1 MRPHLLV
8 IPAGLLCVLPAAAD
22 EMPQRKAG
30 LWEIRMMMGGRE
42 MPTPMRNIQQ
52 CTDAETDSM
61 MSTNLGGPMGSECA
75 KPTVTRTGR
84 AITVDSTCKFAG
96 VTTTTRAVFTGDF
109 DSAYTV
115 AVTSMPAAGA
125 ANAGSPGQPQMT
137 MEAKW
142 LGPCREGQKPGD
154 VIMPGGVKLNIRSM
168 GIGTGARARP

>member
-8 IPAGLLCVLPAAAD
+8 IPTGLLCVLPAAAD
-22 EMPQRKAG
+22 EMPKRKAG
-30 LWEIRMMMGGRE
+30 LWEIRMMMAGRE
-42 MPTPMRNIQQ
+42 MPMPMRNIQQ

-75 KPTVTRTGR
+75 KPSVNRTGG

-115 AVTSMPAAGA
+115 AVSSVPAGGA
-125 ANAGSPGQPQMT
+125 TDSGPSGQPQMT

-154 VIMPGGVKLNIRSM
+154 IIMGGVKMNIRSM
-168 GIGTGARARP
+168 GIGTGARP